1 MDKKIILS
9 EHYLSNII
17 GVILPSLE
25 LIKLSS
31 DDQEILGAV
40 DIIESEVK
48 NLSKV
53 INENVI
59 Y

>member
-40 DIIESEVK
+40 DIVESEVK

>member
-1 MDKKIILS
+1 MDKKTILS

-40 DIIESEVK
+40 GIIESEVK

>member
-1 MDKKIILS
+1 MDKKVILS

-25 LIKLSS
+25 LIKLSA
-31 DDQEILGAV
+31 DDQSILAAA
-40 DIIESEVK
+40 DIIESEIT

-53 INENVI
+53 INENI
-59 Y
+59 LY

>member
-17 GVILPSLE
+17 GVILPSLD

>member
-17 GVILPSLE
+17 GVILPSLD

-40 DIIESEVK
+40 GIIESEVK